1 MSVCRNADVWPTVTL
16 TANTNA
22 TADADADADAD
33 AETTE
38 AVLPVT
44 TAVTTAKEVLA
55 AALAV
60 TSRTGTVM
68 GNATSAVAGTAIP
81 APNRTMAWTGSL
93 SAKRDTRHSAIQWYQ
108 MNKIHSD
115 TIDFYPQT

>member
-44 TAVTTAKEVLA
+44 TAVTTAKEVVRHA
-55 AALAV
+55 DAV
-60 TSRTGTVM
+60 T
-68 GNATSAVAGTAIP
+68 IP
-81 APNRTMAWTGSL
+81 ATNRKMAWTGSL
-93 SAKRDTRHSAIQWYQ
+93 SAKRDKLQQYLSIR
-108 MNKIHSD
+108 
-115 TIDFYPQT
+115 